1 VRIDRLVAVD
11 DCGTVVNPLIVHG
24 QISGGLAQGLGEA
37 LYERM
42 EFSEDG
48 QLMTGSLLEYA
59 VPKASMLPD
68 WELDLLATPS
78 PNNPLGAK
86 GVGESGCVAAPPA
99 VVNAGA
105 RCAGTAGFRS
115 ADDEIGHAT
124 DVRESMGRYS
134 VAGGRVMGSCAGLW
148 ARAPDGGSY
157 ASG

>member
-99 VVNAGA
+99 VVNAVLDA
-105 RCAGTAGFRS
+105 LAPPGFDPLTMRLDMPLTS
-115 ADDEIGHAT
+115 EKVWAVIQSLE
-124 DVRESMGRYS
+124 
-134 VAGGRVMGSCAGLW
+134 AGLW